1 MVGTIQPREY
11 FPISRVIADPSDAT
25 VYFVKAIVRNARTGA
40 TIDSLKLISMGGG
53 IWALSWQVPADTSGQ
68 GLFISITTIVYTDAG
83 YSSLSDMYGQE
94 QDTFLIYDRMKWV
107 AAMAQQISAISS
119 GADIDYKKIGRIVTE
134 GVVKGLE
141 PVKKVL
147 TGIAADIDALEDAEA
162 AEVDLGPV
170 LSALEAL
177 AEATAPIKGLKNADL
192 TDLIKLVRDTHNA
205 VAQIEIPE
213 AAEPTDLSP
222 VLKAIAEKPVTTVD
236 HESIAKGITP
246 IIQKKL
252 DESLSPEFMDSFVKN
267 GTSTGLLK
275 EIVGRSSAAEPKKK
289 KQYKKMGGKYVEV

>member
-119 GADIDYKKIGRIVTE
+119 GADIDYKKIGRIVT
-134 GVVKGLE
+134 
-141 PVKKVL
+141 
-147 TGIAADIDALEDAEA
+147 DALTKAVDPLKKALLDIAQDVDGIETAEA
-162 AEVDLGPV
+162 VEVDLGPV
-170 LSALEAL
+170 LAALESL
-177 AEATAPIKGLKNADL
+177 VEATKPIKALKNTDL
-192 TDLIKLVRDTHNA
+192 TDLIKIVTDARDRIA
-205 VAQIEIPE
+205 GLKIPE
-213 AAEPTDLSP
+213 PTASTDLSP
-222 VLKAIAEKPVTTVD
+222 VLKAIENKKPDFTI
-236 HESIAKGITP
+236 ESIVSELLPAVEER
-246 IIQKKL
+246 L
-252 DESLSPEFMDSFVKN
+252 SESFTPEFMDKV
-267 GTSTGLLK
+267 LK
-275 EIVGRSSAAEPKKK
+275 ERMRATVVNDIIGDKPQQKKERPT
-289 KQYKKMGGKYVEV
+289 YKKFGGKYIQQ